1 MSSKISRR
9 SALGATLLVSLALV
23 LLPAGSQ
30 AATLKTHATTG
41 PATHLR
47 GSTALLTGAVLPAGN
62 ETSYYFEYGPTT
74 AYGAQTP
81 TAAAGNGTTKVPVG
95 QPVSGLAPGVTY
107 HYALVA
113 LAAGKTIVGRDRTFV
128 AGGAPS
134 TRLLFRLAKAGTAN
148 VFGKPFL
155 ISGTLSGIGSTNTP
169 IALQESPYPYLEP
182 FVNVGAPG
190 ATNAA
195 GAFSFRISNLAMN
208 TQFRVVTLGR
218 LPIYSPIVTEH
229 VALNVTL
236 HAAPTKRLGFVRLY
250 GFVAPAQVGKPILFQ
265 LEKATRPSGKSES
278 STRFVTEFTTKLKRS
293 GSTFSRFSA
302 TVEIR
307 HAGRYRAVVKLDKG
321 PLMSGTSNS
330 VVIHSTVPKGTKRG
344 GARKRKG

>member
-1 MSSKISRR
+1 MSSKISLR
-9 SALGATLLVSLALV
+9 SALGATLLASMALL

-30 AATLKTHATTG
+30 AAALKTHVSTG

-47 GSTALLTGAVLPAGN
+47 GSTALLTGLVLPAGN
-62 ETSYYFEYGPTT
+62 ETSYYFKYGPTI

-81 TAAAGNGTTKVPVG
+81 TAAAGNGTAKVPVG
-95 QPVSGLAPGVTY
+95 QPVVGLAPGVTY
-107 HYALVA
+107 HYTLVA
-113 LAAGKTIVGRDRTFV
+113 LAGGITIVGHDRTFV

-134 TRLLFRLAKAGTAN
+134 TRLVFSIAKASAAN
-148 VFGKPFL
+148 LFGKPFL
-155 ISGTLSGIGSTNTP
+155 ISGTLLGIGGANAP

-190 ATNAA
+190 TTNAV
-195 GAFSFRISNLAMN
+195 GAFSFRISNLEMN
-208 TQFRVVTLGR
+208 TQFRVVTLGT
-218 LPIYSPIVTEH
+218 LPVYSPFVTEH

-236 HAAPTKRLGFVRLY
+236 HAAPTKRQGFVHLY
-250 GFVAPAQVGKPILFQ
+250 GFVAPAQTGKPILFQ
-265 LEKATRPSGKSES
+265 LEKATRPRGASEN

-302 TVEIR
+302 IVEIR
-307 HAGRYRAVVKLDKG
+307 HAGRYRAVVKLGKG

-344 GARKRKG
+344 GAGKRKG